1 MRNDSATAVLA
12 LFCVTLLVI
21 TLAFVLATPD
31 GLSLPI
37 MASAMTP
44 AVFFAAGVIAW
55 RRRPHNRVGMLLLLT
70 GLAIWLTGLTLSP
83 LPLLHTVGL
92 VASTLPLA
100 LTLHLLMA
108 FPTGR
113 VRGLPARTIVLTGY
127 LISTVFELPLHLVG
141 DTAPAV
147 WSSDTARSLATATGW
162 AQTVLGVSCMLGAA
176 VVIARRA
183 LSFDARERRQVEPM
197 VWYRILCAL
206 VIAVTGAASKTSSQ
220 SLLDVLGSIQL
231 VAVTGLPIVFL
242 TGLLF
247 GSFGRTGQVNE
258 MMIRVGAATPTAQ
271 ELSQAVAAALGD
283 PEAVVVYARA
293 AGSGFVDEAGDEVAQ
308 PPASRREIFPA
319 RHDGRVVGGIL
330 HRPTLVADHAVLDV
344 LGGIVAMAIDQQ
356 RLLDEQRSLVADLQA
371 REGELRG
378 SRRRL
383 LQAEDLERRR
393 IARDLHDGAQQHLV
407 ALGLHSRQ
415 ISRSTTD
422 PDAARAAKEVADGLV
437 DVLAE
442 FRSLISGIMP
452 APLVERGLLP
462 AIDLLARR
470 MPMPTRV
477 VVREMPQRL
486 PQEAE
491 STLYFM
497 VSEAL
502 TNVIKH
508 ASAGSVDVTLEMV
521 GTPEARRVAV
531 TVADDGTGGADLS
544 GGTGLQGLADRIATL
559 GGTLWVEPGSGCG
572 SSVRAEIPCG

>member
-1 MRNDSATAVLA
+1 M
-12 LFCVTLLVI
+12 
-21 TLAFVLATPD
+21 
-31 GLSLPI
+31 
-37 MASAMTP
+37 
-44 AVFFAAGVIAW
+44 
-55 RRRPHNRVGMLLLLT
+55 
-70 GLAIWLTGLTLSP
+70 
-83 LPLLHTVGL
+83 
-92 VASTLPLA
+92 
-100 LTLHLLMA
+100 
-108 FPTGR
+108 
-113 VRGLPARTIVLTGY
+113 
-127 LISTVFELPLHLVG
+127 
-141 DTAPAV
+141 
-147 WSSDTARSLATATGW
+147 
-162 AQTVLGVSCMLGAA
+162 
-176 VVIARRA
+176 
-183 LSFDARERRQVEPM
+183 
-197 VWYRILCAL
+197 
-206 VIAVTGAASKTSSQ
+206 
-220 SLLDVLGSIQL
+220 
-231 VAVTGLPIVFL
+231 
-242 TGLLF
+242 
-247 GSFGRTGQVNE
+247 
-258 MMIRVGAATPTAQ
+258 
-271 ELSQAVAAALGD
+271 
-283 PEAVVVYARA
+283 
-293 AGSGFVDEAGDEVAQ
+293 
-308 PPASRREIFPA
+308 
-319 RHDGRVVGGIL
+319 
-330 HRPTLVADHAVLDV
+330 
-344 LGGIVAMAIDQQ
+344 
-356 RLLDEQRSLVADLQA
+356 ADLQA

-477 VVREMPQRL
+477 VVRGMPQRL

-559 GGTLWVEPGSGCG
+559 GGTLWVEPANGCG